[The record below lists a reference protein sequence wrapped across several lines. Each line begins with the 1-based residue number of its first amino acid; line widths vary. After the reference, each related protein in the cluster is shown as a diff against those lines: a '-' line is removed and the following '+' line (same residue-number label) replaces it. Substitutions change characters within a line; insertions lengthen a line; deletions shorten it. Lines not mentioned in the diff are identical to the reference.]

1 MIELQNVDLDYGA
14 RVVLEQVSFQGKKG
28 EFLGIIGPNG
38 SGKTTLLKA
47 ISRIIPPSQG
57 AILLDER
64 ALKEFPSLEL
74 SRIIAVVPQAAEP
87 GFDFTVREVVLMGR
101 YPHLGKFGLEKEEDQ
116 KICRNAMEITGIT
129 HLADRSVRA
138 ISGGELQR
146 VIIARALAQQPR
158 LLLLDEPTA
167 HLDLGQQM
175 GILRTMKEMSLE
187 IAVIGVFHDLNY
199 AAHFCDRLILLH
211 NHQILAI
218 GDPASVL
225 TQDSIKTAFGI
236 EVMVRK
242 NPFTGRPSIS
252 PIYTSPP
259 ARGSYERVHVICGG
273 GEGSDLLRTLHSE
286 GYQVTA
292 GVLSVNDSDYS
303 TARTLGIPCISEPPF
318 SPVSERS
325 MGELALWLEDARVV
339 VLTRGL
345 WGAGNIGNLRVL
357 EPVNLYGVV
366 ILDSHTAD
374 SREWD
379 FTGGEAAA
387 ILERLKAE
395 GAMIAGDVH
404 SAITAVSEL
413 LRRDPCRN

>member
-1 MIELQNVDLDYGA
+1 MIELRNVDLEYGA
-14 RVVLEQVSFQGKKG
+14 RVVLEHVTFQGRKG

-47 ISRIIPPSQG
+47 ISRIIHPSHG
-57 AILLDER
+57 AILLEDR
-64 ALKEFPSLEL
+64 AIEDLPSLEL
-74 SRIIAVVPQAAEP
+74 SRIVAVVPQAAEP
-87 GFDFTVREVVLMGR
+87 GFDFTVREVILMGR
-101 YPHLGKFGLEKEEDQ
+101 YPHLGRFGSEKAEDQ

-175 GILRTMKEMSLE
+175 GILQTMKEMSRK

-199 AAHFCDRLILLH
+199 AAHFCDRIILIH
-211 NHQILAI
+211 NHRILAM

-225 TQDSIKTAFGI
+225 TQDSIKTVFGI

-242 NPFTGRPSIS
+242 NPFTGCPSIS
-252 PIYTSPP
+252 PLYTPSGTREPH
-259 ARGSYERVHVICGG
+259 GRVHVICGG
-273 GEGSDLLRTLHSE
+273 GEGSDLLQTLHAE

-292 GVLSVNDSDYS
+292 GVLSVNDSDYC
-303 TARTLGIPCISEPPF
+303 TARALGIPCISEPPF
-318 SPVSERS
+318 SPVSKRS

-345 WGAGNIGNLRVL
+345 WGVGNIGNLRVL
-357 EPVNLYGVV
+357 EPVNLRDVV
-366 ILDSHTAD
+366 ILDSH
-374 SREWD
+374 SGEKEEWD
-379 FTGGEAAA
+379 YTGGEAAA
-387 ILERLKAE
+387 ILKRLEANGATVVRDVRSAMAAVARVLE
-395 GAMIAGDVH
+395 GK
-404 SAITAVSEL
+404 
-413 LRRDPCRN
+413 PPQP

>member
-1 MIELQNVDLDYGA
+1 MIKLQGVGLDYGA
-14 RVVLEQVSFQGKKG
+14 RVVLEDISFQGRKG

-57 AILLDER
+57 AILLDDR
-64 ALKEFPSLEL
+64 ALEDFPSLEL
-74 SRIIAVVPQAAEP
+74 SQIVAVVPQAAEP
-87 GFDFTVREVVLMGR
+87 RFDFTVREVILMGR
-101 YPHLGKFGLEKEEDQ
+101 YPHLGRFGSEKAEDR

-175 GILRTMKEMSLE
+175 GILQTMKEMSRE

-211 NHQILAI
+211 NHRILAI

-225 TQDSIKTAFGI
+225 TEDSIKIAFGI

-252 PIYTSPP
+252 PVYTSSGVK
-259 ARGSYERVHVICGG
+259 GSCGRVHVICGG
-273 GEGSDLLRTLHSE
+273 GEGSDLLQTLHAE
-286 GYQVTA
+286 GYRVTA

-303 TARTLGIPCISEPPF
+303 TARVLGVPCISEPPF

-325 MGELALWLEDARVV
+325 MGELALWLEDSRVI

-357 EPVNLYGVV
+357 EPVNLHDMV
-366 ILDSHTAD
+366 ILDYHSGE
-374 SREWD
+374 SKEWD
-379 FTGGEAAA
+379 YTGGEAAA
-387 ILERLKAE
+387 ILKRLEAN
-395 GAMIAGDVH
+395 GAVVVRDVR
-404 SAITAVSEL
+404 SAMTAVAGLIEGK
-413 LRRDPCRN
+413 PCRN